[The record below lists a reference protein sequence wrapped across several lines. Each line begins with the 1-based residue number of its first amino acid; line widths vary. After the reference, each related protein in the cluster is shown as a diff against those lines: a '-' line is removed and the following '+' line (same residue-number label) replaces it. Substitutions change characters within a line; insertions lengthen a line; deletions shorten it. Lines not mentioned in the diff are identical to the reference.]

1 MCRVS
6 ARWCSTSCPGAS
18 FYCKRKPPRSI
29 GYGRTRRETRRSAD
43 ESVEDTSR
51 SETRHVGHDS
61 HSHLPS
67 DQVTILW
74 RGPVTE
80 SARFHPAR
88 SIPRVHYGKYQQSA
102 RISACTENAG
112 AEGFS
117 NGPNPVDPR
126 PATSS
131 ATSPKLVLNEITR
144 STKGP
149 VSSHLSY
156 VIQPAS
162 QPASQPVSLSFVR
175 SDRSADVTSR
185 GPAAPKGGGEN
196 RTAEAPR
203 DPRG

>member
-51 SETRHVGHDS
+51 SKTRHVGHDS

-162 QPASQPVSLSFVR
+162 LYFFALP
-175 SDRSADVTSR
+175 VTSR
-185 GPAAPKGGGEN
+185 ALIHI
-196 RTAEAPR
+196 
-203 DPRG
+203 

>member
-117 NGPNPVDPR
+117 NGPNPVDPTHAR
-126 PATSS
+126 PDQPHRSRKDARRGCL
-131 ATSPKLVLNEITR
+131 PRCPPHCGVVYPIRRPHWLPGPCRRR
-144 STKGP
+144 STCR
-149 VSSHLSY
+149 VAWSTLTET
-156 VIQPAS
+156 
-162 QPASQPVSLSFVR
+162 R
-175 SDRSADVTSR
+175 
-185 GPAAPKGGGEN
+185 
-196 RTAEAPR
+196 
-203 DPRG
+203 